1 MVEFARPESKY
12 SSTDRR
18 QVQIT
23 DALVLYIAS
32 DLVPLSVVESEYFSN
47 LMKILD
53 SRYQLPSRKHLST
66 KHLEEKSTSV
76 QANLKGS
83 LQNAPSVCLTI
94 DLWSNRQMKG
104 FLGITGHFIL
114 DWTMQTVM
122 IACKRFKGR
131 HSAENIRLEYEEAIS
146 AYEISEKI
154 MTIVTDNAS
163 NMTRAFDLSLPGY
176 VTEKE
181 ANKDDDSDVEDD
193 SPDSSEE
200 SSSHEDP
207 LTECLPTHSRCYA
220 HSLQLVVK
228 DGLKDASQHLK
239 NVISKASNIVSHV
252 RKSIHATDILEGEKR
267 LQAANATRWNS
278 QLKII
283 RSVLEAP
290 DEKIKLLDVQQLT
303 AYEKKL
309 LHELCIILTPFEKA
323 TNMVQQDN
331 YISASLTVPVT
342 LGLKHQLQHISATY
356 SNKMVTTLKTSIEQG
371 LSHYESDEV
380 YLTAAVLD
388 PRFKL
393 RWCEAEKRGRIEA
406 DFIKKAS
413 TAIQTHP
420 SEEKIKSP
428 VSKSAK
434 LDDDFFSFMAP
445 VTTMVTQTS
454 SGEESEVKDYLNQP
468 CTDMSS
474 DSLEFWKAQQS
485 NFPVLSTI
493 AARYLAIPASSAL
506 VERLFSIAGKLFR
519 PERCLMKDQT
529 FERLMMIKCNAQL
542 SNMKTSD

>member
-66 KHLEEKSTSV
+66 KRLEEKSTSV

-104 FLGITGHFIL
+104 FLWITGHFIL

-200 SSSHEDP
+200 NSSHEDP

-252 RKSIHATDILEGEKR
+252 RKSIHATNILEGEKR

-278 QLKII
+278 QLKMI

-356 SNKMVTTLKTSIEQG
+356 SNKMVTTLKTSIEQR

-380 YLTAAVLD
+380 Y
-388 PRFKL
+388 
-393 RWCEAEKRGRIEA
+393 
-406 DFIKKAS
+406 
-413 TAIQTHP
+413 
-420 SEEKIKSP
+420 
-428 VSKSAK
+428 
-434 LDDDFFSFMAP
+434 
-445 VTTMVTQTS
+445 
-454 SGEESEVKDYLNQP
+454 
-468 CTDMSS
+468 
-474 DSLEFWKAQQS
+474 
-485 NFPVLSTI
+485 
-493 AARYLAIPASSAL
+493 
-506 VERLFSIAGKLFR
+506 
-519 PERCLMKDQT
+519 
-529 FERLMMIKCNAQL
+529 
-542 SNMKTSD
+542 